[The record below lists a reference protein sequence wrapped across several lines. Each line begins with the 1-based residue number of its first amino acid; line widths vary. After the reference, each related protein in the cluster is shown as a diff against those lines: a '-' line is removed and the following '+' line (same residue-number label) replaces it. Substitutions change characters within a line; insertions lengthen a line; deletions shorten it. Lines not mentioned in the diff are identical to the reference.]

1 MKTKQLI
8 ITILMI
14 TFVTM
19 ITTKVEAT
27 ENDEQVE
34 QTQNIENIEKD
45 KQYNLTKE
53 VKVKTLPLIFAIE
66 KETIPSGNI
75 RVTDILNDWCKIEN
89 EGKSGWIRINTIKT
103 SVKQDNNQEEAKK
116 EENLN
121 TEGNNNQEQTNSSN
135 EEESNQNQQENKTE
149 EVTEISKTGYV
160 KADGLNIR
168 KEPTTSS
175 EAIHSLSFNSKVKIT
190 GEIDGWYRIDY
201 NDQIGYVS
209 QKYVSDTKLPE
220 TTARGGYD
228 RTTASSEENTVANQE
243 AVEENQVETE
253 EEQEE
258 ESTASA
264 TSSEGND
271 VVEFAKKYNI
281 LVVHDNAYSEIEYD
295 GRRGFSFLSIPGAK
309 DVGIEFNSLSKTYN
323 LTGLRISFALGNAD
337 VIKHFK
343 TIRSQFDYGTSYIV
357 QKAAVAALNGPQD
370 GVVKQQA
377 QYQSRRDALCDG
389 LNAIGWKVPY
399 SEGTMFVWAPVP
411 KQFKNSDEFCIQ
423 MLENTGVVCTPGS
436 AFGSLGE
443 NHVRFAL
450 VLNENLIKEA
460 VEKIKEW
467 FEKENIEL

>member
-1 MKTKQLI
+1 MQDFVHLHVHTQYSLLDGQASVSALVDKAMKDGMKGIAVTDHGNMFGIKEFTNYVNKKNSGPKGEIKDLKKRMAGIESGEIACDDKEAELADCRAKIAEAENKLFKPIIGCEMYVARRTMDKKEGKPDQSGWHLIVLAKNEKGYHNLIKLVSRAWTQGYYMRPRTDRNELEKYHEGLIVCSACIGGEVPKKIINDQLEDAE
-8 ITILMI
+8 
-14 TFVTM
+14 
-19 ITTKVEAT
+19 EA
-27 ENDEQVE
+27 
-34 QTQNIENIEKD
+34 IRWYK
-45 KQYNLTKE
+45 NLFGE
-53 VKVKTLPLIFAIE
+53 DYYLELQRHRA
-66 KETIPSGNI
+66 TIPRANH
-75 RVTDILNDWCKIEN
+75 
-89 EGKSGWIRINTIKT
+89 
-103 SVKQDNNQEEAKK
+103 EAYP
-116 EENLN
+116 L
-121 TEGNNNQEQTNSSN
+121 
-135 EEESNQNQQENKTE
+135 QQ
-149 EVTEISKTGYV
+149 
-160 KADGLNIR
+160 KAN
-168 KEPTTSS
+168 
-175 EAIHSLSFNSKVKIT
+175 A
-190 GEIDGWYRIDY
+190 
-201 NDQIGYVS
+201 
-209 QKYVSDTKLPE
+209 KLI
-220 TTARGGYD
+220 
-228 RTTASSEENTVANQE
+228 
-243 AVEENQVETE
+243 
-253 EEQEE
+253 
-258 ESTASA
+258 
-264 TSSEGND
+264 
-271 VVEFAKKYNI
+271 EFAKKYNI

>member
-264 TSSEGND
+264 SSEGND
-271 VVEFAKKYNI
+271 VVELAKKYLGYKYVAGGSSPSTGFDCSGFTTYVFRNFGVSLNRSSKDQIKNGTAVSKSNLQPGDIVIFKNQGKTAIGHVGILFGNLIGILYSLGGGILSFLVMALLKKGNHLGCISVSVAGGIAHNI
-281 LVVHDNAYSEIEYD
+281 GQILIAALVVSSHYVLYYFPVLLIA
-295 GRRGFSFLSIPGAK
+295 GL
-309 DVGIEFNSLSKTYN
+309 
-323 LTGLRISFALGNAD
+323 LTGFLIGLLAQELIVRLRFL
-337 VIKHFK
+337 
-343 TIRSQFDYGTSYIV
+343 T
-357 QKAAVAALNGPQD
+357 
-370 GVVKQQA
+370 
-377 QYQSRRDALCDG
+377 
-389 LNAIGWKVPY
+389 
-399 SEGTMFVWAPVP
+399 
-411 KQFKNSDEFCIQ
+411 
-423 MLENTGVVCTPGS
+423 
-436 AFGSLGE
+436 
-443 NHVRFAL
+443 
-450 VLNENLIKEA
+450 
-460 VEKIKEW
+460 EKYHE
-467 FEKENIEL
+467 

>member
-14 TFVTM
+14 IFVIM

-27 ENDEQVE
+27 ENDIQVE
-34 QTQNIENIEKD
+34 QTQNIEKD

-103 SVKQDNNQEEAKK
+103 SVKQDNKQEEAKK
-116 EENLN
+116 EENLIN
-121 TEGNNNQEQTNSSN
+121 EGNNNLEQTNSST
-135 EEESNQNQQENKTE
+135 EEENNQNQQENKTE

-190 GEIDGWYRIDY
+190 GEIDGWYRINY

-253 EEQEE
+253 QEQEE

-264 TSSEGND
+264 SSEGND
-271 VVEFAKKYNI
+271 VVEFAKKY
-281 LVVHDNAYSEIEYD
+281 LGYKYVAGGSSPST
-295 GRRGFSFLSIPGAK
+295 GFDCSGFTTYVFRNFGVSLNRSSKDQIKNGTAVSKSNLQPGDIVIFKNQGKTAIGH
-309 DVGIEFNSLSKTYN
+309 VGIY
-323 LTGLRISFALGNAD
+323 IGNGNF
-337 VIKHFK
+337 IH
-343 TIRSQFDYGTSYIV
+343 
-357 QKAAVAALNGPQD
+357 AANKKE
-370 GVVKQQA
+370 GVVITALSSSYYSQRYVGA
-377 QYQSRRDALCDG
+377 RRV
-389 LNAIGWKVPY
+389 I
-399 SEGTMFVWAPVP
+399 
-411 KQFKNSDEFCIQ
+411 
-423 MLENTGVVCTPGS
+423 
-436 AFGSLGE
+436 
-443 NHVRFAL
+443 
-450 VLNENLIKEA
+450 
-460 VEKIKEW
+460 
-467 FEKENIEL
+467 

>member
-175 EAIHSLSFNSKVKIT
+175 EAIHSLSFNSKIKIT

-228 RTTASSEENTVANQE
+228 RTTAFSEENTVANQE

-271 VVEFAKKYNI
+271 VVEFAKKY
-281 LVVHDNAYSEIEYD
+281 LGYKYVAGGSSPST
-295 GRRGFSFLSIPGAK
+295 GFDCSGFTTYVFRNFGVSLNRSSKDQIKNGTAVSKSNLQPGDIVIFKNQGKTAIGH
-309 DVGIEFNSLSKTYN
+309 VGIYIGS
-323 LTGLRISFALGNAD
+323 GNF
-337 VIKHFK
+337 IH
-343 TIRSQFDYGTSYIV
+343 
-357 QKAAVAALNGPQD
+357 AANKKE
-370 GVVKQQA
+370 GVVITALSSSYYSQRYVGA
-377 QYQSRRDALCDG
+377 RRV
-389 LNAIGWKVPY
+389 I
-399 SEGTMFVWAPVP
+399 
-411 KQFKNSDEFCIQ
+411 
-423 MLENTGVVCTPGS
+423 
-436 AFGSLGE
+436 
-443 NHVRFAL
+443 
-450 VLNENLIKEA
+450 
-460 VEKIKEW
+460 
-467 FEKENIEL
+467 

>member
-75 RVTDILNDWCKIEN
+75 RVTDILNDWCKIEIA
-89 EGKSGWIRINTIKT
+89 EKSGWIRINTIKN
-103 SVKQDNNQEEAKK
+103 SVEQENNQEDAKQ

-121 TEGNNNQEQTNSSN
+121 TEENNNQEQTNSSA
-135 EEESNQNQQENKTE
+135 EEENNQNQQENKTE
-149 EVTEISKTGYV
+149 EVTEISKIGYV

-175 EAIHSLSFNSKVKIT
+175 EAIHSLSFNSKIKIT

-201 NDQIGYVS
+201 NNQVGYVS

-220 TTARGGYD
+220 TTSRGGYD

-253 EEQEE
+253 QEQEE

-264 TSSEGND
+264 SSEGND
-271 VVEFAKKYNI
+271 VVEFAKKY
-281 LVVHDNAYSEIEYD
+281 LGYKYVAGGSSPST
-295 GRRGFSFLSIPGAK
+295 GFDCSGFTTYVFRNFGVSLNRSSKDQIKNGTAVSKSNLQPGDIVIFKNQGKTAIGH
-309 DVGIEFNSLSKTYN
+309 VGIY
-323 LTGLRISFALGNAD
+323 IGNGNF
-337 VIKHFK
+337 IH
-343 TIRSQFDYGTSYIV
+343 
-357 QKAAVAALNGPQD
+357 AANKKE
-370 GVVKQQA
+370 GVVITALSSSYYSQRYVGA
-377 QYQSRRDALCDG
+377 RRV
-389 LNAIGWKVPY
+389 I
-399 SEGTMFVWAPVP
+399 
-411 KQFKNSDEFCIQ
+411 
-423 MLENTGVVCTPGS
+423 
-436 AFGSLGE
+436 
-443 NHVRFAL
+443 
-450 VLNENLIKEA
+450 
-460 VEKIKEW
+460 
-467 FEKENIEL
+467 

>member
-14 TFVTM
+14 IFVIM

-27 ENDEQVE
+27 ENDIQVE
-34 QTQNIENIEKD
+34 QTQNIEKD

-89 EGKSGWIRINTIKT
+89 EGKSGWIRINAIKT

-116 EENLN
+116 EENLIN
-121 TEGNNNQEQTNSSN
+121 EGNNNLEQTNSST
-135 EEESNQNQQENKTE
+135 EEENNQNQQENKTE

-201 NDQIGYVS
+201 NDQVGYVS

-228 RTTASSEENTVANQE
+228 RTTASSEENTVATQE
-243 AVEENQVETE
+243 AVQENQVEAETE
-253 EEQEE
+253 QEQEE
-258 ESTASA
+258 ESIASA
-264 TSSEGND
+264 SSEGND
-271 VVEFAKKYNI
+271 VVEFAKKY
-281 LVVHDNAYSEIEYD
+281 LGYKYVAGGSSPST
-295 GRRGFSFLSIPGAK
+295 GFDCSGFTTYVFRNFGVSLNRSSKDQIKNGTAVSKSNLQPGDIVIFKNQGKTAIGH
-309 DVGIEFNSLSKTYN
+309 VGIY
-323 LTGLRISFALGNAD
+323 IGNGNF
-337 VIKHFK
+337 IH
-343 TIRSQFDYGTSYIV
+343 
-357 QKAAVAALNGPQD
+357 AANKKE
-370 GVVKQQA
+370 GVVITALSSSYYSQRYVGA
-377 QYQSRRDALCDG
+377 RRV
-389 LNAIGWKVPY
+389 I
-399 SEGTMFVWAPVP
+399 
-411 KQFKNSDEFCIQ
+411 
-423 MLENTGVVCTPGS
+423 
-436 AFGSLGE
+436 
-443 NHVRFAL
+443 
-450 VLNENLIKEA
+450 
-460 VEKIKEW
+460 
-467 FEKENIEL
+467 

>member
-14 TFVTM
+14 IFVIM

-27 ENDEQVE
+27 ENDIQVE
-34 QTQNIENIEKD
+34 QTQNIEKD

-75 RVTDILNDWCKIEN
+75 RVTDILNDWCKIEIA
-89 EGKSGWIRINTIKT
+89 EKSGWIRINTIKN
-103 SVKQDNNQEEAKK
+103 SVEQENNQEDAKQ

-135 EEESNQNQQENKTE
+135 EEENNQNQQENKTE

-201 NDQIGYVS
+201 NDQVGYVS

-228 RTTASSEENTVANQE
+228 RTTASSEENTVATQE
-243 AVEENQVETE
+243 AVQENQVEAETE
-253 EEQEE
+253 QEQEE
-258 ESTASA
+258 ESIASA
-264 TSSEGND
+264 SSEGND
-271 VVEFAKKYNI
+271 VVEFAKKY
-281 LVVHDNAYSEIEYD
+281 LGYKYVAGGSSPST
-295 GRRGFSFLSIPGAK
+295 GFDCSGFTTYVFRNFGVSLNRSSKDQIKNGTAVSKSNLQPGDIVIFKNQGKTAIGH
-309 DVGIEFNSLSKTYN
+309 VGIY
-323 LTGLRISFALGNAD
+323 IGNGNF
-337 VIKHFK
+337 IH
-343 TIRSQFDYGTSYIV
+343 
-357 QKAAVAALNGPQD
+357 AANKKE
-370 GVVKQQA
+370 GVVITALSSSYYSQRYVGA
-377 QYQSRRDALCDG
+377 RRV
-389 LNAIGWKVPY
+389 I
-399 SEGTMFVWAPVP
+399 
-411 KQFKNSDEFCIQ
+411 
-423 MLENTGVVCTPGS
+423 
-436 AFGSLGE
+436 
-443 NHVRFAL
+443 
-450 VLNENLIKEA
+450 
-460 VEKIKEW
+460 
-467 FEKENIEL
+467 

>member
-27 ENDEQVE
+27 ENDIQVE
-34 QTQNIENIEKD
+34 QTQNIEKD

-103 SVKQDNNQEEAKK
+103 SVKQDNNQEEAKT
-116 EENLN
+116 EENLIN
-121 TEGNNNQEQTNSSN
+121 EGNNNLEQTNSSN
-135 EEESNQNQQENKTE
+135 EEENNQNQQENKTE

-175 EAIHSLSFNSKVKIT
+175 EAIHSLSFNSKIKIT

-201 NDQIGYVS
+201 NDQVGYVS

-243 AVEENQVETE
+243 VVEENQVETE

-264 TSSEGND
+264 SSEGND
-271 VVEFAKKYNI
+271 VVEFAKEYLGYKY
-281 LVVHDNAYSEIEYD
+281 VAGGSSPST
-295 GRRGFSFLSIPGAK
+295 GFDCSGFTTYVFRNFGVSLNRSSKDQIKNGTAVSKSNLQPGDIVIFKNQGKTAIGH
-309 DVGIEFNSLSKTYN
+309 VGIY
-323 LTGLRISFALGNAD
+323 IGNGNF
-337 VIKHFK
+337 IH
-343 TIRSQFDYGTSYIV
+343 
-357 QKAAVAALNGPQD
+357 AANKKE
-370 GVVKQQA
+370 GVVITALSSSYYSQRYVGA
-377 QYQSRRDALCDG
+377 RR
-389 LNAIGWKVPY
+389 I
-399 SEGTMFVWAPVP
+399 
-411 KQFKNSDEFCIQ
+411 I
-423 MLENTGVVCTPGS
+423 
-436 AFGSLGE
+436 
-443 NHVRFAL
+443 
-450 VLNENLIKEA
+450 
-460 VEKIKEW
+460 
-467 FEKENIEL
+467 

>member
-228 RTTASSEENTVANQE
+228 RTTAFSEENTVANQE

-271 VVEFAKKYNI
+271 VVEFAKKY
-281 LVVHDNAYSEIEYD
+281 
-295 GRRGFSFLSIPGAK
+295 
-309 DVGIEFNSLSKTYN
+309 
-323 LTGLRISFALGNAD
+323 
-337 VIKHFK
+337 
-343 TIRSQFDYGTSYIV
+343 
-357 QKAAVAALNGPQD
+357 
-370 GVVKQQA
+370 
-377 QYQSRRDALCDG
+377 
-389 LNAIGWKVPY
+389 
-399 SEGTMFVWAPVP
+399 
-411 KQFKNSDEFCIQ
+411 
-423 MLENTGVVCTPGS
+423 
-436 AFGSLGE
+436 
-443 NHVRFAL
+443 
-450 VLNENLIKEA
+450 
-460 VEKIKEW
+460 
-467 FEKENIEL
+467 

>member
-14 TFVTM
+14 IFVIM

-27 ENDEQVE
+27 ENDIQVE
-34 QTQNIENIEKD
+34 QTQNIEKD

-116 EENLN
+116 EENLIN
-121 TEGNNNQEQTNSSN
+121 EGNNNLEQTNSST
-135 EEESNQNQQENKTE
+135 EEENNQNQQENKTE

-201 NDQIGYVS
+201 NDQVGYVS

-243 AVEENQVETE
+243 VVEENQVETE

-264 TSSEGND
+264 SSEGND
-271 VVEFAKKYNI
+271 VVEFAKKY
-281 LVVHDNAYSEIEYD
+281 LGYKYVAGGSSPST
-295 GRRGFSFLSIPGAK
+295 GFDCSGFTTYVFRNFGVSLNRSSKDQIKNGTAVSKSNLQPGDIVIFKNQGKTAIGH
-309 DVGIEFNSLSKTYN
+309 VGIY
-323 LTGLRISFALGNAD
+323 IGNGNF
-337 VIKHFK
+337 IH
-343 TIRSQFDYGTSYIV
+343 
-357 QKAAVAALNGPQD
+357 AANKKE
-370 GVVKQQA
+370 GVVITALSSSYYSQRYVGA
-377 QYQSRRDALCDG
+377 RRV
-389 LNAIGWKVPY
+389 I
-399 SEGTMFVWAPVP
+399 
-411 KQFKNSDEFCIQ
+411 
-423 MLENTGVVCTPGS
+423 
-436 AFGSLGE
+436 
-443 NHVRFAL
+443 
-450 VLNENLIKEA
+450 
-460 VEKIKEW
+460 
-467 FEKENIEL
+467 

>member
-1 MKTKQLI
+1 
-8 ITILMI
+8 MI
-14 TFVTM
+14 TKASEEYLKTM
-19 ITTKVEAT
+19 YVLKK
-27 ENDEQVE
+27 
-34 QTQNIENIEKD
+34 QN
-45 KQYNLTKE
+45 
-53 VKVKTLPLIFAIE
+53 
-66 KETIPSGNI
+66 GNI

-243 AVEENQVETE
+243 AVEENQVETK

-264 TSSEGND
+264 SSEGND
-271 VVEFAKKYNI
+271 VVEFAKKYLGYKYVAGGSSPSTGFDCSGFTTYVFRNFGVSLNRSSKDQI
-281 LVVHDNAYSEIEYD
+281 KNGTAVSKSNLQPGDIVIFKN
-295 GRRGFSFLSIPGAK
+295 RGKTAIGH
-309 DVGIEFNSLSKTYN
+309 VGIYIGS
-323 LTGLRISFALGNAD
+323 GNF
-337 VIKHFK
+337 IH
-343 TIRSQFDYGTSYIV
+343 
-357 QKAAVAALNGPQD
+357 AANKKE
-370 GVVKQQA
+370 GVVITALSSSYYSQRYVGA
-377 QYQSRRDALCDG
+377 RRV
-389 LNAIGWKVPY
+389 I
-399 SEGTMFVWAPVP
+399 
-411 KQFKNSDEFCIQ
+411 
-423 MLENTGVVCTPGS
+423 
-436 AFGSLGE
+436 
-443 NHVRFAL
+443 
-450 VLNENLIKEA
+450 
-460 VEKIKEW
+460 
-467 FEKENIEL
+467 

>member
-1 MKTKQLI
+1 MKTKP
-8 ITILMI
+8 ILMI

-89 EGKSGWIRINTIKT
+89 AEKSGWIRINAIIKN
-103 SVKQDNNQEEAKK
+103 SVEQENNQEETKQ

-121 TEGNNNQEQTNSSN
+121 TEENNQEQSNASN
-135 EEESNQNQQENKTE
+135 EEENNQNQQENKTE

-190 GEIDGWYRIDY
+190 GEVDGWYRINY
-201 NDQIGYVS
+201 NNQVGYVS

-228 RTTASSEENTVANQE
+228 RTTAFSEENTVANQE
-243 AVEENQVETE
+243 TVEENQVETE

-271 VVEFAKKYNI
+271 VVEFAKKY
-281 LVVHDNAYSEIEYD
+281 LGYKYVAGGSSPST
-295 GRRGFSFLSIPGAK
+295 GFDCSGFTTYVFRNFGVSLNRSSKDQIKNGTAVSKSNLQPGDIVIFK
-309 DVGIEFNSLSKTYN
+309 NQGKTVIGHVGIYIGS
-323 LTGLRISFALGNAD
+323 GNF
-337 VIKHFK
+337 IH
-343 TIRSQFDYGTSYIV
+343 
-357 QKAAVAALNGPQD
+357 AANKKE
-370 GVVKQQA
+370 GVVITALSSSYYSQRYVGA
-377 QYQSRRDALCDG
+377 RRV
-389 LNAIGWKVPY
+389 I
-399 SEGTMFVWAPVP
+399 
-411 KQFKNSDEFCIQ
+411 
-423 MLENTGVVCTPGS
+423 
-436 AFGSLGE
+436 
-443 NHVRFAL
+443 
-450 VLNENLIKEA
+450 
-460 VEKIKEW
+460 
-467 FEKENIEL
+467 

>member
-14 TFVTM
+14 TIGIM
-19 ITTKVEAT
+19 LTTKVEAT
-27 ENDEQVE
+27 ENTQIE
-34 QTQNIENIEKD
+34 QTQNIEKD
-45 KQYNLTKE
+45 KQYNLTNE

-103 SVKQDNNQEEAKK
+103 SVKQDNNQEKAKK

-271 VVEFAKKYNI
+271 VVEFAKKY
-281 LVVHDNAYSEIEYD
+281 LGYKYVAGGSSPST
-295 GRRGFSFLSIPGAK
+295 GFDCSGFTTYVFRNFGVSLNRSSKDQIKNGMAVSKSNLQPGDIVIFKNQGKTAIGH
-309 DVGIEFNSLSKTYN
+309 VGIY
-323 LTGLRISFALGNAD
+323 IGNGNF
-337 VIKHFK
+337 IH
-343 TIRSQFDYGTSYIV
+343 
-357 QKAAVAALNGPQD
+357 AANKKE
-370 GVVKQQA
+370 GVVITA
-377 QYQSRRDALCDG
+377 LSSRY
-389 LNAIGWKVPY
+389 Y
-399 SEGTMFVWAPVP
+399 SQRYVGARRV
-411 KQFKNSDEFCIQ
+411 I
-423 MLENTGVVCTPGS
+423 
-436 AFGSLGE
+436 
-443 NHVRFAL
+443 
-450 VLNENLIKEA
+450 
-460 VEKIKEW
+460 
-467 FEKENIEL
+467 

>member
-27 ENDEQVE
+27 ENDIQVE
-34 QTQNIENIEKD
+34 QTQNIEKD

-116 EENLN
+116 EENLIN
-121 TEGNNNQEQTNSSN
+121 EGNNNLEQTNSST
-135 EEESNQNQQENKTE
+135 EEENNQNQQENKTE

-201 NDQIGYVS
+201 NDQVGYVS

-243 AVEENQVETE
+243 VVEENQVETE

-264 TSSEGND
+264 SSEGND
-271 VVEFAKKYNI
+271 VVEFAKEYLGYKY
-281 LVVHDNAYSEIEYD
+281 VAGGSSPST
-295 GRRGFSFLSIPGAK
+295 GFDCSGFTTYVFRNFGVSLNRSSKDQIKNGTAVSKSNLQPGDIVIFKNQGKTAIGH
-309 DVGIEFNSLSKTYN
+309 VGIY
-323 LTGLRISFALGNAD
+323 IGNGNF
-337 VIKHFK
+337 IH
-343 TIRSQFDYGTSYIV
+343 
-357 QKAAVAALNGPQD
+357 AANKKE
-370 GVVKQQA
+370 GVVITALSSSYYSQRYVGA
-377 QYQSRRDALCDG
+377 RRV
-389 LNAIGWKVPY
+389 I
-399 SEGTMFVWAPVP
+399 
-411 KQFKNSDEFCIQ
+411 
-423 MLENTGVVCTPGS
+423 
-436 AFGSLGE
+436 
-443 NHVRFAL
+443 
-450 VLNENLIKEA
+450 
-460 VEKIKEW
+460 
-467 FEKENIEL
+467 

>member
-14 TFVTM
+14 IFVIM

-27 ENDEQVE
+27 ENDIQVE
-34 QTQNIENIEKD
+34 QTQNIEKD

-116 EENLN
+116 EENLSN
-121 TEGNNNQEQTNSSN
+121 KGNNNLEQTNSSN

-243 AVEENQVETE
+243 VVEENQVETE

-264 TSSEGND
+264 SSEGND
-271 VVEFAKKYNI
+271 VVEFAKEYLGYKY
-281 LVVHDNAYSEIEYD
+281 VAGGSSPST
-295 GRRGFSFLSIPGAK
+295 GFDCSGFTTYVFRNFGVSLNRSSKDQIKNGTAVSKSNLQPGDIVIFKNQGKTAIGH
-309 DVGIEFNSLSKTYN
+309 VGIY
-323 LTGLRISFALGNAD
+323 IGNGNF
-337 VIKHFK
+337 IH
-343 TIRSQFDYGTSYIV
+343 
-357 QKAAVAALNGPQD
+357 AANKKE
-370 GVVKQQA
+370 GVVITALSSSYYSQRYVGA
-377 QYQSRRDALCDG
+377 RRV
-389 LNAIGWKVPY
+389 I
-399 SEGTMFVWAPVP
+399 
-411 KQFKNSDEFCIQ
+411 
-423 MLENTGVVCTPGS
+423 
-436 AFGSLGE
+436 
-443 NHVRFAL
+443 
-450 VLNENLIKEA
+450 
-460 VEKIKEW
+460 
-467 FEKENIEL
+467 

>member
-228 RTTASSEENTVANQE
+228 RTTAFSEENTVANQE

-271 VVEFAKKYNI
+271 VVEFAKKYLGYKYVAGGSSPSTGFDCSGFTMYVYKHFGI
-281 LVVHDNAYSEIEYD
+281 KLPHAASKQYKCGKGTQITKYSDLQVGDIV
-295 GRRGFSFLSIPGAK
+295 FLTDYETG
-309 DVGIEFNSLSKTYN
+309 VGIGHCGIY
-323 LTGLRISFALGNAD
+323 LGNDNFIHASTTCYA
-337 VIKHFK
+337 VEISSFK
-343 TIRSQFDYGTSYIV
+343 TIYKGRFYS
-357 QKAAVAALNGPQD
+357 
-370 GVVKQQA
+370 
-377 QYQSRRDALCDG
+377 G
-389 LNAIGWKVPY
+389 L
-399 SEGTMFVWAPVP
+399 
-411 KQFKNSDEFCIQ
+411 
-423 MLENTGVVCTPGS
+423 
-436 AFGSLGE
+436 
-443 NHVRFAL
+443 R
-450 VLNENLIKEA
+450 LI
-460 VEKIKEW
+460 
-467 FEKENIEL
+467 

>member
-14 TFVTM
+14 IFVIM

-27 ENDEQVE
+27 ENDIQVE
-34 QTQNIENIEKD
+34 QTQNIEKD

-103 SVKQDNNQEEAKK
+103 SVKQDNKQEEAKK
-116 EENLN
+116 EENLIN
-121 TEGNNNQEQTNSSN
+121 EGNNNLEQTNSST
-135 EEESNQNQQENKTE
+135 EEENNQNQQENKTE

-201 NDQIGYVS
+201 NDQVGYVS

-228 RTTASSEENTVANQE
+228 RTNASSEENTVANQE

-253 EEQEE
+253 QEQEE

-264 TSSEGND
+264 SSEGND
-271 VVEFAKKYNI
+271 VVEFAKKY
-281 LVVHDNAYSEIEYD
+281 LGYKYVAGGSSPST
-295 GRRGFSFLSIPGAK
+295 GFDCSGFTTYVFRNFGVSLNRSSKDQIKNGTAVSKSNLQPGDIVIFKNQGKTAIGH
-309 DVGIEFNSLSKTYN
+309 VGIY
-323 LTGLRISFALGNAD
+323 IGNGNF
-337 VIKHFK
+337 IH
-343 TIRSQFDYGTSYIV
+343 
-357 QKAAVAALNGPQD
+357 AANKKE
-370 GVVKQQA
+370 GVVITALSSSYYSQRYVGA
-377 QYQSRRDALCDG
+377 RRV
-389 LNAIGWKVPY
+389 I
-399 SEGTMFVWAPVP
+399 
-411 KQFKNSDEFCIQ
+411 
-423 MLENTGVVCTPGS
+423 
-436 AFGSLGE
+436 
-443 NHVRFAL
+443 
-450 VLNENLIKEA
+450 
-460 VEKIKEW
+460 
-467 FEKENIEL
+467 

>member
-14 TFVTM
+14 IFVIM

-27 ENDEQVE
+27 ENDIQVE
-34 QTQNIENIEKD
+34 QTQNIEKD

-116 EENLN
+116 EENLIN
-121 TEGNNNQEQTNSSN
+121 EGNNNLEQTNSST
-135 EEESNQNQQENKTE
+135 EEENNQNQQENKTE

-201 NDQIGYVS
+201 NDQVGYVS

-228 RTTASSEENTVANQE
+228 RTTASSEENTVATQE
-243 AVEENQVETE
+243 AVQENQVEAETE
-253 EEQEE
+253 QEQEE

-264 TSSEGND
+264 SSEGND
-271 VVEFAKKYNI
+271 VVEFAKKY
-281 LVVHDNAYSEIEYD
+281 LGYKYVAGGSSPST
-295 GRRGFSFLSIPGAK
+295 GFDCSGFTTYVFRNFGVSLNRSSKDQIKNGTAVSKSNLQPGDIVIFKNQGKTAIGH
-309 DVGIEFNSLSKTYN
+309 VGIY
-323 LTGLRISFALGNAD
+323 IGNGNF
-337 VIKHFK
+337 IH
-343 TIRSQFDYGTSYIV
+343 
-357 QKAAVAALNGPQD
+357 AANKKE
-370 GVVKQQA
+370 GVVITALSSSYYSQRYVGA
-377 QYQSRRDALCDG
+377 RRV
-389 LNAIGWKVPY
+389 I
-399 SEGTMFVWAPVP
+399 
-411 KQFKNSDEFCIQ
+411 
-423 MLENTGVVCTPGS
+423 
-436 AFGSLGE
+436 
-443 NHVRFAL
+443 
-450 VLNENLIKEA
+450 
-460 VEKIKEW
+460 
-467 FEKENIEL
+467 

>member
-75 RVTDILNDWCKIEN
+75 RVTDILNDWCKIEIA
-89 EGKSGWIRINTIKT
+89 EKSGWIRINTIKN
-103 SVKQDNNQEEAKK
+103 SVEQENNQEDAKQ

-121 TEGNNNQEQTNSSN
+121 TEENNNQEQTNSSA
-135 EEESNQNQQENKTE
+135 EEENNQNQQENKTE
-149 EVTEISKTGYV
+149 EVTEISKIGYV

-201 NDQIGYVS
+201 NDQVGYVS

-220 TTARGGYD
+220 TTSRGGYD

-253 EEQEE
+253 QEQEE

-264 TSSEGND
+264 SSEGND
-271 VVEFAKKYNI
+271 VVEFAKKY
-281 LVVHDNAYSEIEYD
+281 LGYKYVAGGSSPST
-295 GRRGFSFLSIPGAK
+295 GFDCSGFTTYVFRNFGVSLNRSSKDQIKNGTAVSKSNLQPGDIVIFKNQGKTAIGH
-309 DVGIEFNSLSKTYN
+309 VGIY
-323 LTGLRISFALGNAD
+323 IGNGNF
-337 VIKHFK
+337 IH
-343 TIRSQFDYGTSYIV
+343 
-357 QKAAVAALNGPQD
+357 AANKKE
-370 GVVKQQA
+370 GVVITALSSSYYSQRYVGA
-377 QYQSRRDALCDG
+377 RRV
-389 LNAIGWKVPY
+389 I
-399 SEGTMFVWAPVP
+399 
-411 KQFKNSDEFCIQ
+411 
-423 MLENTGVVCTPGS
+423 
-436 AFGSLGE
+436 
-443 NHVRFAL
+443 
-450 VLNENLIKEA
+450 
-460 VEKIKEW
+460 
-467 FEKENIEL
+467 